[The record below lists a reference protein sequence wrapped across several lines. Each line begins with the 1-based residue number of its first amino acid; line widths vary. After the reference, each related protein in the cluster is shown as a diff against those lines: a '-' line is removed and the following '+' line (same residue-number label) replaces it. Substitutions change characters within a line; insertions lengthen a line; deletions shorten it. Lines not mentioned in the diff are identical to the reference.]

1 MLTKY
6 RTQFYSA
13 MTLAQFSISF
23 DRMVHRL
30 ERDMPDL
37 ITGFAH
43 DVIANVQERVQ
54 MQGKNSQGGRLK
66 AYTKAYEKFKKNP
79 QNYKRGQELGLA
91 SSRFTGV
98 VDYTLTGRMWADIRV
113 LKVESNGSSVR
124 AKVGAFNQE
133 NVNKLISLQKRDGLN
148 PIAPSAEEVEIAKEN
163 LKENILNYFQ
173 FI

>member
-1 MLTKY
+1 
-6 RTQFYSA
+6 
-13 MTLAQFSISF
+13 MTLQQFSTAF
-23 DRMVHRL
+23 DRMVQNL

-54 MQGKNSQGGRLK
+54 MRGKNKDGGRLK

-79 QNYKRGQELGLA
+79 QNYKRGQELGLG

-98 VDYTLTGRMWADIRV
+98 VDYTLTGRMWADITV
-113 LKVESNGSSVR
+113 LRIESNGSSIR
-124 AKVGAFNQE
+124 AKVGASKQE
-133 NVNKLISLQKRDGLN
+133 NVNKLISLQKRDGVN
-148 PIAPSAEEVEIAKEN
+148 PIAPSAEEVEIGKEN